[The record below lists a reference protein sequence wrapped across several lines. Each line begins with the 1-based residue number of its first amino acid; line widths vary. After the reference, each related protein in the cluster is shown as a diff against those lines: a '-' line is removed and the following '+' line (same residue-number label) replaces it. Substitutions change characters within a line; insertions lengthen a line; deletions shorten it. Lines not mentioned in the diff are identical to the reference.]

1 MQKATNRK
9 QLSKDTATKSKQ
21 AQNEVEETTHKWE
34 TVKVLYFTFI

>member
-9 QLSKDTATKSKQ
+9 QLSKDPATKSKQ
-21 AQNEVEETTHKWE
+21 AQNEVEEITHKQE